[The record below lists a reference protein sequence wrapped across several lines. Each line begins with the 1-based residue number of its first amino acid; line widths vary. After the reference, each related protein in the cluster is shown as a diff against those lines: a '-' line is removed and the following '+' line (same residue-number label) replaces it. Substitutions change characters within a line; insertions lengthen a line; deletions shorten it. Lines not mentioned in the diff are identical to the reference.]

1 MPADVLFFDVLGE
14 GDGAVYYGSE
24 RAPRED
30 EPPRIFEIHAGA
42 RNPAKA
48 LRSQLLLDKLLLFAR
63 SAEEADDYD
72 VYSKETYASIQA
84 VRRAPQP
91 PFELRWEYGT
101 PGLPP
106 TAAASRA
113 RADSAVARAPR
124 EVRRGHRRRAHR
136 LRREREARCRVRLRR
151 AQDAPRP
158 LRHVGLISRARAHAA
173 IVEARD
179 RREARSSA
187 EGRISRSRPRCA
199 ARRPRRRRA
208 HAAPPARPTYA
219 RARAGSG
226 GRASA
231 RARTRMPARASP

>member
-101 PGLPP
+101 PGLPQPPPPPEPAP
-106 TAAASRA
+106 TLPSRVRHA
-113 RADSAVARAPR
+113 KFGEGTVVAR
-124 EVRRGHRRRAHR
+124 
-136 LRREREARCRVRLRR
+136 
-151 AQDAPRP
+151 
-158 LRHVGLISRARAHAA
+158 
-173 IVEARD
+173 
-179 RREARSSA
+179 
-187 EGRISRSRPRCA
+187 
-199 ARRPRRRRA
+199 
-208 HAAPPARPTYA
+208 T
-219 RARAGSG
+219 GSG
-226 GRASA
+226 ENEKLDVAFDSGVRKTLLA
-231 RARTRMPARASP
+231 RFVTSV